1 MQAEP
6 WVEVLD
12 GGSEAIDDTY
22 FPTIA
27 ELIPTVREDKSTLG
41 LHLGNRQGKHTNSSL
56 LWIGRLTIYRKP
68 YPSS

>member
-27 ELIPTVREDKSTLG
+27 ELISTIRKDQSTLG
-41 LHLGNRQGKHTNSSL
+41 FHLENGQGKYTNSSL
-56 LWIGRLTIYRKP
+56 L
-68 YPSS
+68 